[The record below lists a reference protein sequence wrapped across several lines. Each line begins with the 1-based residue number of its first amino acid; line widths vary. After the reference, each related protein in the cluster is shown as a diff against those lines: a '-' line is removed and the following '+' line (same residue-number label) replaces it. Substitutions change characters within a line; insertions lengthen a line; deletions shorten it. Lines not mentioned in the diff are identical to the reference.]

1 MKRAKRQN
9 AQTNRSDARAEFRDL
24 ELHRWRF
31 FLRPD
36 ETTSGADA
44 SALPD
49 GFVDALNAA
58 GAWLGWSGTL
68 QRADRHPTPADFSQ
82 RLVVEQATEWRE
94 HDGILRTLEART
106 LLDACYL
113 QLGAAIEGALDPDC
127 PRALQDA
134 FPALDAGKQL
144 LGVAEC
150 WCLMLAAGDLDEPA
164 LQDALERLA
173 LPPDGYLTFAT
184 QGGRLALYPDTL
196 TCCLVYTPAQTQPMS
211 QLLHQLLPPFLLNLL
226 KIRLLREQYLQFKP
240 QVQGEEEQLER
251 LMARAR
257 QAHRLSIEQI
267 EGQSVQLAQQQA
279 HYLETLSKIEEWAHT
294 VEMLRDNLRRLLRDP
309 LWLDGEASE
318 PARRLLEPVQR
329 LIDQMRSDLH
339 YFHITRQQ
347 ANLHL
352 QSLNT
357 ASGVRTAQ
365 WERRITL
372 LLGIFVVL
380 ELPQAFPQLPIA
392 WRLALIAAGALVL
405 VVSSWYL
412 TRR

>member
-1 MKRAKRQN
+1 MRRAKRQN
-9 AQTNRSDARAEFRDL
+9 AQTNPSDASVEFRDL
-24 ELHRWRF
+24 ERHRWHF
-31 FLRPD
+31 FLR
-36 ETTSGADA
+36 SSAAANSANDA
-44 SALPD
+44 TLPE
-49 GFVDALNAA
+49 GFGNALNAA
-58 GAWLGWSGTL
+58 GAWLGWQGTL
-68 QRADRHPTPADFSQ
+68 LRHDRRPTPADYSQ

-113 QLGAAIEGALDPDC
+113 QMGVAMEGALQSLPA
-127 PRALQDA
+127 PDA
-134 FPALDAGKQL
+134 FPAIAPSVDY
-144 LGVAEC
+144 LGDAEC
-150 WCLMLAAGDLDEPA
+150 WCLMRTDGEPDEHALRAAI
-164 LQDALERLA
+164 QRLA
-173 LPPDGYLTFAT
+173 LPPDGYLAFDTH
-184 QGGRLALYPDTL
+184 GGRLALYPDTL
-196 TCCLVYTPAQTQPMS
+196 TACIVYPPAQTQPMS
-211 QLLHQLLPPFLLNLL
+211 QLLHHILPPFLLNLL
-226 KIRLLREQYLQFKP
+226 KIRRLREQYLQFKP

-294 VEMLRDNLRRLLRDP
+294 VETLRDNLRRLLRDP

-347 ANLHL
+347 ADLHL

-380 ELPQAFPQLPIA
+380 ELPQAFPELPIA